1 MLKGKNIVLGVCGGI
16 AVYKACDLVSQLK
29 KMGANIDII
38 MTKSATEFVTELT
51 FRTLSANPVVTD
63 MFDSPTSWDV
73 KHISLAQKAD
83 LFLIVPATANIIGKI
98 SNAIAD
104 DMLSTTVMATKAPVI
119 LCPAMNTGMYE
130 NPLVQENIKK
140 LKNFGYEFIEP
151 QEGRLACGD
160 IGKGKLAKIETIIS
174 YVEKKLYDK
183 KDLKNKTVLV
193 TAGPT
198 IESIDPVRY
207 ITNRSSGKMGYAL
220 ANKAALRGA
229 KVILISGKT
238 NLVPSENIQECI
250 FVESAREMYNK
261 VLENFNEADIVI
273 KSAAVAD
280 YKPKAFSNK
289 KIKKSDSDL
298 KIDLDRNP
306 DILKELGSIKGSKVL
321 VGFAAE
327 TNDLIENAKSK
338 IERKNLDFI
347 VANDLSLEGAGFA
360 VDTNIVKIIEPDGR
374 ILELPKI
381 SKQDLADKILDKAL
395 EKSNSKK

>member
-238 NLVPSENIQECI
+238 NLAPSENIQECI